1 MGASTGR
8 GASARFTASWRPA
21 HALLTCREQTVAMI
35 TRGMKIRRRLRSV
48 RVSALSE
55 EERRQELRE
64 AEARGAHDASDEPA
78 GPAASPRAADQ
89 DGTPRPSD
97 AGAERAGGDEAG

>member
-1 MGASTGR
+1 
-8 GASARFTASWRPA
+8 
-21 HALLTCREQTVAMI
+21 MI

-64 AEARGAHDASDEPA
+64 AEARGAHDESDEPA
-78 GPAASPRAADQ
+78 RPAASPRAADQ
-89 DGTPRPSD
+89 DATPGPPE
-97 AGAERAGGDEAG
+97 AGAQRAGVPEVD